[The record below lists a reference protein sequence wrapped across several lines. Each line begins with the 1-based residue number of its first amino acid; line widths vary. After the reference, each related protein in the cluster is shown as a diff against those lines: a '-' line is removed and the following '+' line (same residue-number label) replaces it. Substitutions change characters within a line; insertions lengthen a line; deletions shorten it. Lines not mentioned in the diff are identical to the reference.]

1 MKTTLFWEIKGFFF
15 SLVYVFFFCS
25 SDTVSMKK
33 FEDKCWGA
41 GQNWPWSK
49 DGGAQRVPPVPAQS
63 FLENLRRRFCEVL
76 YYKILL
82 RLATTFWERT
92 HKSAIYFIL
101 GKFRSSSCAAVC
113 LRIQLVSVEV
123 PVRSPAEIQH
133 CPKGT
138 WHTKKL
144 RTKTNTKRE
153 DGVWHRWEKDA
164 CVLRGSRK
172 ADLALMAF
180 RWERAGRAP
189 LCLLWMTLKAPWVFI
204 WGFE

>member
-1 MKTTLFWEIKGFFF
+1 
-15 SLVYVFFFCS
+15 
-25 SDTVSMKK
+25 MKK

-49 DGGAQRVPPVPAQS
+49 DGRAQRVPPVPAQS

-101 GKFRSSSCAAVC
+101 GKFRSSSCAAVG

-123 PVRSPAEIQH
+123 PVRSLAWNGGLKIPCCCSCGVGCSSGLDSIPGPGTSISPGDGWKRKKKKERKLSVPLIHAEKWRHTSSTCVSWIRSPA
-133 CPKGT
+133 KASFS
-138 WHTKKL
+138 L
-144 RTKTNTKRE
+144 RFSCCFRTFI
-153 DGVWHRWEKDA
+153 
-164 CVLRGSRK
+164 
-172 ADLALMAF
+172 LMKNF
-180 RWERAGRAP
+180 
-189 LCLLWMTLKAPWVFI
+189 
-204 WGFE
+204 